1 MILLKPVSV
10 LSLFCSSLS
19 ADFPS
24 HQETKS
30 LPPSTK
36 ASRDVVP
43 APSLLLLPPS
53 LAHSDLATLA
63 SFSSVAQ
70 ACPTLCDPMDC
81 STPGLP
87 VHHQLQE
94 LTQTHVHRVGDN
106 IQPCHPLSSPSLPA
120 FNLQTHQHVAVS
132 GTLLLPQPPS
142 LVFSGSTP
150 SIICLN
156 DAISVKSFLTSLLCF
171 YFSS

>member
-1 MILLKPVSV
+1 MSV
-10 LSLFCSSLS
+10 LSLSAHHCLLTSRLTSKQKESLPLS
-19 ADFPS
+19 A
-24 HQETKS
+24 
-30 LPPSTK
+30 K
-36 ASRDVVP
+36 ASHDVVP

-70 ACPTLCDPMDC
+70 SCPTLCEPMDC

-94 LTQTHVHRVGDN
+94 LTQTHVHRVGDT
-106 IQPCHPLSSPSLPA
+106 IQPSHALSSPSLPA
-120 FNLQTHQHVAVS
+120 FNLQTHQHVAVL

-150 SIICLN
+150 SMFCLN
-156 DAISVKSFLTSLLCF
+156 DALSVKSFLNSLFCF

>member
-1 MILLKPVSV
+1 MFTEGVDLIRVRLCSV
-10 LSLFCSSLS
+10 QFSCSVMS
-19 ADFPS
+19 DF
-24 HQETKS
+24 
-30 LPPSTK
+30 
-36 ASRDVVP
+36 
-43 APSLLLLPPS
+43 
-53 LAHSDLATLA
+53 
-63 SFSSVAQ
+63 
-70 ACPTLCDPMDC
+70 CDPVDC
-81 STPGLP
+81 SMPGFP
-87 VHHQLQE
+87 VHHQLPE